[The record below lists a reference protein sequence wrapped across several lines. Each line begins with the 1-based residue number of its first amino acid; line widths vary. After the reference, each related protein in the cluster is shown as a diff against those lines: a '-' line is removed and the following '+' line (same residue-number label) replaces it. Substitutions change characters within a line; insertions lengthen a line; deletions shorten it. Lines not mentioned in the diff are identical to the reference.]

1 MISLRLSVPAVLV
14 TAALAGWFTYFV
26 TPPPQ
31 VEADRLLSPQSRQ
44 MLVPD
49 TDTPTKFDQPL
60 SAEEER
66 GDSFRKAAEAIL
78 KQAPDAQA
86 SAVTNELPITG
97 HIPLPTR
104 RLIGK
109 ISPRPA
115 GDAR

>member
-14 TAALAGWFTYFV
+14 AAALAGWFTYFV
-26 TPPPQ
+26 IPPPQ
-31 VEADRLLSPQSRQ
+31 VEADRLSPQSRQ

-60 SAEEER
+60 SAEKER

-86 SAVTNELPITG
+86 SAVTNKLPITG
-97 HIPLPTR
+97 QIRLPKR
-104 RLIGK
+104 RPIGK